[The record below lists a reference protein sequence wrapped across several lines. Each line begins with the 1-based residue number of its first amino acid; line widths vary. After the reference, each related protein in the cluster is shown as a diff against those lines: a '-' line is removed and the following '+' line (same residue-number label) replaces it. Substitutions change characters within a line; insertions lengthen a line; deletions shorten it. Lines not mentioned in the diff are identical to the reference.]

1 MVDAP
6 ADLAELG
13 RRRSASRAC
22 NEWLSGVPMTQVD
35 LLHGFDDESLAE
47 DERVALAHAA
57 VVGLTEALAGEW
69 VSDAE
74 LDSALLDAPKL

>member
-1 MVDAP
+1 MPLQTWPSSGAGGLHHAP
-6 ADLAELG
+6 
-13 RRRSASRAC
+13 C

-57 VVGLTEALAGEW
+57 VVGLTEALAGKW